1 MVKEEI
7 GKVKLD
13 LSHYA
18 GSDLYSE
25 GESEDAL
32 LEAVKTHE
40 PEQYN
45 QLIKEKKSWSFLYHL
60 SHLRGNIVEW
70 IPQLSHASV
79 LEIGSGCGAITGVLA
94 KKADFVTCVELSK
107 KRSMINAWRN
117 RDKDNIEIK
126 VGNFEDIEKSLR
138 QKFDVITLIGVFEY
152 ADSYISAKKPYHN
165 FLNIIKKHLKKDG
178 QIIIAIENKF
188 GMKYW
193 AGCREDHVGL
203 YFQGI
208 EGYQDVKGVRTF
220 SRNELEQIF
229 KECGFHNPQF
239 YYPYPDYKLPVAVY
253 SDDYLPKIGEL
264 QMNQRNFD
272 GERVVVFD
280 ESKAFDNII
289 RDGCFPFFSNSFLV
303 MLTQEEEK

>member
-1 MVKEEI
+1 MGKEEI
-7 GKVKLD
+7 GKVVLD

-25 GESEDAL
+25 GDSEDAL
-32 LEAVKTHE
+32 LEAVKTHK
-40 PEQYN
+40 PEEFN
-45 QLIKEKKSWSFLYHL
+45 RLIKEKKSWSFLYHL
-60 SHLRGNIVEW
+60 SHLRGNIVDW
-70 IPQLSHASV
+70 IPQLEQADV
-79 LEIGSGCGAITGVLA
+79 LEIGSGCGAVTGVLA
-94 KKADFVTCVELSK
+94 QRAASVTCVELSK
-107 KRSMINAWRN
+107 KRSLINAWRN
-117 RDKDNIEIK
+117 REKDNIEIK
-126 VGNFEDIEKSLR
+126 VGNFEDIEQTLQEKY
-138 QKFDVITLIGVFEY
+138 DIITLIGVFEY
-152 ADSYISAKKPYHN
+152 ADSYINDEQPYHN

-203 YFQGI
+203 YYQGI

-229 KECGFHNPQF
+229 KQCGFTNPQF

-253 SDDYLPKIGEL
+253 SDDYLPKVGEL

-272 GERVVVFD
+272 GERVIVFD

-289 RDGCFPFFSNSFLV
+289 RDGMFPFFSNSFLV
-303 MLTQEEEK
+303 MLTQEEEN